1 MINVIQSKKKNLTFF
16 KMNILFVKNLDSKLI
31 KNDEFKSIL

>member
-1 MINVIQSKKKNLTFF
+1 MINVIQSKKNFTFF